1 MLSKKIEILTRALQ
15 RERKAKEI
23 AEGII
28 ENRLRE
34 LYDSN
39 QSLTQDIIQKEEFQK
54 NLIDNLVDALI
65 VFDFDMNI
73 LKINK
78 EALKLLGFD
87 KKNAPKNIK
96 EFKPKYR
103 KKLQKHFST
112 ATLGKGVNSN
122 EFLFDFIN
130 RNRKLKHVHIKASVL
145 KNSKHEPY
153 AYQTIIRDITKEHL
167 TEQKLKEQQKVIVTE
182 SLILKNLL
190 DNPNVFEN
198 GNNIVGIIADYLGT
212 KDCVF
217 YAIIENK
224 IIQVAATN
232 QKLDSESN
240 IKNALQINLGEGIV
254 GKVAQSKKGI
264 IVNNTSKHKDYI
276 VDDQIRLSEITVPI
290 LLDNELIAIIDAEH
304 PDKNFFKKTHLEFL
318 SQISSLI
325 SVTLKK
331 NIVEL
336 EKSNK
341 EIELDITRN
350 RLQLIFESSSDAKA
364 IESIDGYIEQVSHA
378 FLDLFKIPVSQ
389 MSNIIGADCESAR
402 NMLKTMFADE
412 KKFSGRIEEII
423 NNGEKVIDEILE
435 LKDGRIL
442 SRDYN
447 PIFKDGK
454 PTAHL
459 WTYKDVTLIVNY
471 DKSLQFESKKYKSI
485 IENMNLGLMEVDNN
499 ETILNV
505 NNAFSNMCGYSP
517 EELVGFK
524 ARDILLDDKNQEYM
538 QQKVISRQEGVK
550 DLYEMEILTKTGE
563 TKYWLISG
571 GPNTNINGEIIG
583 SIGIHLDITE
593 LKMLNIKADSLINDL
608 TVRNEE
614 LSHYAHIVSHDLKT
628 PLRTISTCLNWLLAY
643 LKEKLWW

>member
-39 QSLTQDIIQKEEFQK
+39 QNLTQDIIQKEEFQK

-112 ATLGKGVNSN
+112 ATPGKGVNSN

-212 KDCVF
+212 EDCVF

-240 IKNALQINLGEGIV
+240 IKNALQINFGEGIV

-264 IVNNTSKHKDYI
+264 IVNNTSKYKDYI

-304 PDKNFFKKTHLEFL
+304 PDKNFFKKT
-318 SQISSLI
+318 
-325 SVTLKK
+325 
-331 NIVEL
+331 
-336 EKSNK
+336 
-341 EIELDITRN
+341 
-350 RLQLIFESSSDAKA
+350 
-364 IESIDGYIEQVSHA
+364 
-378 FLDLFKIPVSQ
+378 
-389 MSNIIGADCESAR
+389 
-402 NMLKTMFADE
+402 
-412 KKFSGRIEEII
+412 
-423 NNGEKVIDEILE
+423 
-435 LKDGRIL
+435 
-442 SRDYN
+442 
-447 PIFKDGK
+447 
-454 PTAHL
+454 
-459 WTYKDVTLIVNY
+459 
-471 DKSLQFESKKYKSI
+471 
-485 IENMNLGLMEVDNN
+485 
-499 ETILNV
+499 
-505 NNAFSNMCGYSP
+505 
-517 EELVGFK
+517 
-524 ARDILLDDKNQEYM
+524 
-538 QQKVISRQEGVK
+538 
-550 DLYEMEILTKTGE
+550 
-563 TKYWLISG
+563 
-571 GPNTNINGEIIG
+571 NIN
-583 SIGIHLDITE
+583 S
-593 LKMLNIKADSLINDL
+593 KF
-608 TVRNEE
+608 
-614 LSHYAHIVSHDLKT
+614 
-628 PLRTISTCLNWLLAY
+628 
-643 LKEKLWW
+643 